1 MSPIANQNIAKLHH
15 YDNPRLNT
23 EFERIYNFLQFTKYP
38 RESIDG
44 EALKK
49 GSVHETK
56 LIQPLSAEAAPGSG
70 VVRTDAE
77 IIALIEANAF
87 FLHEY
92 AQVIDEKP
100 DGTPGGTF
108 VSGAWRTRDI
118 NTEIQDNDNLL
129 TVAANQITLIA
140 GTYYT
145 RIKAPAL
152 RVQSNIIRLYNFT
165 DGVVVLLGTNEYSEA
180 TPVGSHSSSVISGV
194 FTIAAPKVL
203 EIQHHCFLTR
213 TLHGFGGSVLTSAPQ
228 PVEVYTVA
236 EFWRTET

>member
-1 MSPIANQNIAKLHH
+1 M
-15 YDNPRLNT
+15 
-23 EFERIYNFLQFTKYP
+23 E
-38 RESIDG
+38 
-44 EALKK
+44 K
-49 GSVHETK
+49 GSIHETK
-56 LIQPLSAEAAPGSG
+56 LILPLSAAAGG
-70 VVRTDAE
+70 GQRTDAE
-77 IIALIEANAF
+77 IITLIEDNAF

-92 AQVIDEKP
+92 AQVRDEKP

-108 VSGAWRTRDI
+108 VSGAWRTRDL
-118 NTEIQDNDNLL
+118 TVEAQDNDNLL
-129 TVAANQITLIA
+129 TLAANQITLIA

-180 TPVGSHSSSVISGV
+180 TPFGSHSSSVISGV

-203 EIQHHCFLTR
+203 EVQHHCFLTR
-213 TLHGFGGSVLTSAPQ
+213 TIHGFGGSVFTSAPQ

-236 EFWRTET
+236 EFWRTKT